1 MSAAIVP
8 VKSLAHSKS
17 RLSPA
22 FTRSQLEKLS
32 LSMLEDLLEALLET
46 PSLTRVVV
54 ATPDDQVAELTRSL
68 GAESLH
74 GPDPGLKNAID
85 SAAEEIALPDD
96 EALLV
101 VLGDLPDA
109 RPEELQ
115 ALFEAMKEMDGAAAV
130 LAPSSDGGTSALL
143 RRPHHSIPSCFGPES
158 ALRHAEAAEAAGVPL
173 RRVQLASLDL
183 DLDSLADLDRFSKSD
198 GRGLRTRETLSTMGW
213 PK

>member
-1 MSAAIVP
+1 MSVAVVP

-17 RLSPA
+17 RLSSA
-22 FTRSQLEKLS
+22 FTRSQLEELS

-46 PSLTRVVV
+46 PFLTRVVV
-54 ATPDDQVAELTRSL
+54 ATPDERVAELARGL

-85 SAAEEIALPDD
+85 SAAEKIALPDE

-115 ALFEAMKEMDGAAAV
+115 TLFEAMKEMDGGAAV

-143 RRPHHSIPSCFGPES
+143 RRPHHCIPSCFGPES
-158 ALRHAEAAEAAGVPL
+158 ALRHTEAAKAAGVPL
-173 RRVQLASLDL
+173 QRVQLASLEL
-183 DLDSLADLDRFSKSD
+183 DLDSLADLDQFWKND
-198 GRGLRTRETLSTMGW
+198 GRGLRTRRTLSNMGW